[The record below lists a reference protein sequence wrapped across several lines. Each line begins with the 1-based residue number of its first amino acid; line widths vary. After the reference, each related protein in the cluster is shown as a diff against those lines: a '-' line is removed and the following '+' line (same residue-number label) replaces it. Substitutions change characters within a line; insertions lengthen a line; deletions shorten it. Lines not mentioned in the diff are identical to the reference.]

1 MIFRRI
7 PSMPTFGLR
16 SPWNELERMQREMD
30 SLFGRVGDSYPRV
43 SAGVFPAINLSEDS
57 ENYYVRAELP
67 GVKAGDLDIQATGNS
82 LSIAG
87 ERKIQAE
94 SDGGRYHRRE
104 RDAGQFSRMVG
115 LPGDIDTQKV
125 DAKLDCGILT
135 VTVPKAEAA
144 KPRQISVS

>member
-30 SLFGRVGDSYPRV
+30 SLFGRFSEAYPQV
-43 SAGVFPAINLSEDS
+43 SAGVFPAINLSEDAD
-57 ENYYVRAELP
+57 NYYVRAELP
-67 GVKAGDLDIQATGNS
+67 GVKADNLDIQATGNS

-87 ERKIQAE
+87 ERKIAAE
-94 SDGGRYHRRE
+94 SDEVRYHRRE

-135 VTVPKAEAA
+135 VKVPKAEAA